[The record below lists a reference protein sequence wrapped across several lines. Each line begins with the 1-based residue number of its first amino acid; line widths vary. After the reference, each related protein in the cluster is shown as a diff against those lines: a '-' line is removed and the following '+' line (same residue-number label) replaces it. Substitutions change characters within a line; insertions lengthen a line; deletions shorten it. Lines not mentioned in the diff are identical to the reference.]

1 MLGGAVASRIFGVA
15 LLASGQSATI
25 TGTLAG
31 QIVMEGF
38 VNWKVSPHVRR
49 LITRTMAILPAVIT
63 VLVLGD
69 AAVNSMLIFS
79 QVVLSYALPFA
90 IFPLVHI
97 SSDPHRMGVHVNS
110 ALVKL
115 LAYGIA
121 FLIVSL
127 NMVLLI
133 DQVQNPSNNSL

>member
-1 MLGGAVASRIFGVA
+1 MASRIFGVA

-38 VNWKVSPHVRR
+38 VNWKISPHLRR
-49 LITRTMAILPAVIT
+49 LITRTIAILPAIVT
-63 VLVLGD
+63 VLVMGD

-90 IFPLVHI
+90 VFPLVHI
-97 SSDPHRMGVHVNS
+97 SSDPRRMGIHVNS
-110 ALVKL
+110 ILIKV
-115 LAYGIA
+115 LAYCIA

-127 NMVLLI
+127 NLVLLV
-133 DQVQNPSNNSL
+133 DQIQNPSSNSL